1 MPLSALRYLGSALF
15 WPCKRVEK
23 LASAD
28 DVPSALAG
36 PRTQGHSPRPGR
48 GSAAGSTAEN
58 CRRWCCKRPLVGL
71 PRRPSLPPRG
81 NRFRRSGRS
90 RRTSGGAPSASPRGP
105 SPRAGAA
112 DAAGRCPG
120 GESRLGSA
128 SRRLWPSKRARRASP
143 LRRRPLDE
151 PCARPAKHFAGSRK
165 LPRLRRQ
172 LRASRRFRRKPPIGR
187 PDGPCAQLGRDKPPR
202 LAAALPFRRRAGR
215 GSAESPV
222 RDVAWTALEGTRRHG
237 PAAGR
242 ACGWDRTG
250 RGRPVIARQA
260 SPQRCC
266 ESPPCARPAAEGP
279 AGPRRRA

>member
-1 MPLSALRYLGSALF
+1 MMCPPPSLGHA
-15 WPCKRVEK
+15 PK
-23 LASAD
+23 AT
-28 DVPSALAG
+28 P
-36 PRTQGHSPRPGR
+36 PGR
-48 GSAAGSTAEN
+48 AGAAPRVRLQSTAGAGVAN
-58 CRRWCCKRPLVGL
+58 GLWPGL

-81 NRFRRSGRS
+81 NRFRRSGR
-90 RRTSGGAPSASPRGP
+90 TSAGAPSASPRGP

-250 RGRPVIARQA
+250 RGRPVNAGQA
-260 SPQRCC
+260 SPPRSC
-266 ESPPCARPAAEGP
+266 EGPPCARPAAGGP